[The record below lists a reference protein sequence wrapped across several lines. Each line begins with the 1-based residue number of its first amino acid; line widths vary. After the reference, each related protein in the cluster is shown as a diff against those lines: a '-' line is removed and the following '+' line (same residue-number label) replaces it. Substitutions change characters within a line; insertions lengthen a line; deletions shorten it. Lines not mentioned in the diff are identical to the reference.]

1 MEQSA
6 PSFRSLSAGAFA
18 LSFVLLGACSSTP
31 MGAVD
36 PHLSQAKSRAPEGAQ
51 LFSTHCASC
60 HGDRGQGLTGGPAIM
75 GMDALPLYPDEQAAA
90 GNPQLSNPGQV
101 RTQRLMQVSG
111 AAARDPFQTSADVYR
126 YISTRMP
133 KPSRS
138 AGTLKSDE
146 YWAILNFMMI
156 SHGLQIPEGGITEA
170 NSASVPLPH

>member
-1 MEQSA
+1 MKHLGL
-6 PSFRSLSAGAFA
+6 SFRVLSAIAA
-18 LSFVLLGACSSTP
+18 SLSFVFVAACSSTP
-31 MGAVD
+31 LGAVD

-51 LFSTHCASC
+51 LFAKHCASC
-60 HGDRGQGLTGGPAIM
+60 HGDRGQGLTGGPAVM
-75 GMDALPLYPDEQAAA
+75 GIDALPLYPDEQAAA

-138 AGTLKSDE
+138 SGTLRSDE
-146 YWAILNFMMI
+146 YWAILNFMLV
-156 SHGLQIPEGGITEA
+156 SHGVTVPEEGVTEA
-170 NSASVPLPH
+170 NASSVVIPH